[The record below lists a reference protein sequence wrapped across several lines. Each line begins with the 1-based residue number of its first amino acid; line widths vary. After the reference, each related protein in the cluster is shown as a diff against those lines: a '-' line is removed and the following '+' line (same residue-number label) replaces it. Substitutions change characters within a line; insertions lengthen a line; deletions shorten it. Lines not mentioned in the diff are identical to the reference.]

1 MPLNPERLWPIVL
14 GQQQQKLDTMP
25 TGLWVVFGIVM
36 VAFIGILCHMFWE
49 HVVKKRPVPDWK
61 PSNDHYGEGT
71 GGP

>member
-1 MPLNPERLWPIVL
+1 MFDVQWSALNGSILSIERLFSRR
-14 GQQQQKLDTMP
+14 
-25 TGLWVVFGIVM
+25 VFGIVM